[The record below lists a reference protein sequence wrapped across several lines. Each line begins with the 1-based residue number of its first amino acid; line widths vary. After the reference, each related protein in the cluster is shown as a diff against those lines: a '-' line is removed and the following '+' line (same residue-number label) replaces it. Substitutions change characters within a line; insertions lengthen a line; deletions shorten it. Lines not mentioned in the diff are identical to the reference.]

1 MKTRAN
7 VTLEADAYSF
17 ASAYASAK
25 GLPLGAAI
33 SELIR
38 RAEQIPEPSSSLL
51 KTDEQ
56 GYLVVASRGE
66 VITPEMVKAGSE
78 DELD

>member
-33 SELIR
+33 SELIL
-38 RAEQIPEPSSSLL
+38 RAEKIPEQPSSRL

-56 GYLVVASRGE
+56 GLLVVSSAGMP
-66 VITPEMVKAGSE
+66 ITPEMVKSGSE
-78 DELD
+78 DAFE